1 MKIKHPSNIAVFSSE
16 SDKSRAV
23 LDLLIAKN
31 PFLRKIE
38 SIESAEEKK
47 QIELIVVV
55 GGDGTLLHAIKSYMN
70 LGVPFFGVNTGTV
83 GFLMNDLDDEF
94 ENSKFDI
101 LKKIQI
107 CEEVKLTPLSVEIM
121 DAEGNFHH
129 GSAANEAS
137 ICRAGGQSA
146 KFNVYINDR
155 LQLSNVIADGVI
167 VSTSA
172 GSSAYNFSAGGI
184 VLPLSSNAICLTPIC
199 AFRPRNLPSI
209 VLPKDSIVRI
219 EVIDLEKR
227 PVNALIDFTQIEN
240 ISEVIVKNDQ
250 NKEIKL
256 LLDYD
261 FENKSIREQLR
272 FYEKSNL

>member
-1 MKIKHPSNIAVFSSE
+1 LLKIHFCEKLNQLNQQ
-16 SDKSRAV
+16 K
-23 LDLLIAKN
+23 K
-31 PFLRKIE
+31 
-38 SIESAEEKK
+38 KK

-70 LGVPFFGVNTGTV
+70 LGVPFFGINTGTV
-83 GFLMNDLDDEF
+83 GFLMNDLDNNLDHEF

-107 CEEVKLTPLSVEIM
+107 CEEVKLNPLNVEIM

-129 GSAANEAS
+129 KSAANEAS
-137 ICRAGGQSA
+137 ICRASGQSA
-146 KFNVYINDR
+146 KFNVYINDK
-155 LQLSNVIADGVI
+155 LQLSNVIADGAI
-167 VSTSA
+167 VSTPA
-172 GSSAYNFSAGGI
+172 GSSAYNFSAGGV

-199 AFRPRNLPSI
+199 AFRPRNLPPI
-209 VLPKDSIVRI
+209 VLPSDSIVRL

-227 PVNALIDFTQIEN
+227 PVNAFIDFTQIEN
-240 ISEVIVKNDQ
+240 ISEVVVKNDK

-256 LLDYD
+256 LLNYD

-272 FYEKSNL
+272 FYEKSNAQQ